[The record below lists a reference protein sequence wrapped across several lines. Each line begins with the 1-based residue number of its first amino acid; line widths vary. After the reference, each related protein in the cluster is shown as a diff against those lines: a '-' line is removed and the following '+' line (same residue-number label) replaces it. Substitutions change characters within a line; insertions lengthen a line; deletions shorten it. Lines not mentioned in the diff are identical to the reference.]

1 MGNVKE
7 KVLEAFDILERISK
21 TSGANK
27 KREIL
32 SEGLENEP
40 LKELLYQTYNNF
52 IIFGIKKVP
61 KVKPVEKSD
70 VELNFKLFGDLLDD
84 LAARRLTGN
93 KAKEAVQVFFS
104 CCDETEQKWYAK
116 IIQRDLKIGITEKTI
131 NKVFDNYI
139 PIFECQLAE
148 PFKEKK
154 VPEEYIIDP
163 KLDGYR
169 GLAFAYADRT
179 EFRTRNGKELEGY
192 DLILEEIEHHLPIG
206 YVYDGEI
213 MAPSGKFNDVQR
225 TAFKKAKSKEG
236 IFHIFDMVPIE
247 EWENNSFSE
256 ELSVR
261 KDRLAEIMKDCDSA
275 LIQLVPVHGPF
286 KKSPESWERVLKL
299 YDEALDE
306 GLEGLMMKD
315 TKAKYKMGKSFNIMK
330 IKPYETIDLRV
341 VGVQEGKEGT
351 QHEGSLGALIV
362 EYKGNTVNVGS
373 GFSHQLRAELWAN
386 KEAQTDRIIEIEY
399 KEETTDKNGKHSL
412 REPRFKRFRNDK

>member
-1 MGNVKE
+1 MGGVKE
-7 KVLEAFDILERISK
+7 MVLQAFDIMERISK

-27 KREIL
+27 KKEIL
-32 SEGLENEP
+32 SEGLENKA

-52 IIFGIKKVP
+52 IIFGVKKIP
-61 KVKPVEKSD
+61 KVNPVDESD
-70 VELNFKLFGDLLDD
+70 IDLNFKLFGELLDD
-84 LAARRLTGN
+84 LANRRITGN
-93 KAKEAVQVFFS
+93 RAKEAVQVFFS
-104 CCDETEQKWYAK
+104 NCNETEQKWYAK
-116 IIQRDLKIGITEKTI
+116 VVQRDLKIGITEKTI
-131 NKVFDNYI
+131 NKVFNDYI

-148 PFKEKK
+148 PYKEKK
-154 VPEEYIIDP
+154 VPDEYIIDP

-169 GLAFAYADRT
+169 GIACAYPDRT

-206 YVYDGEI
+206 FVYDGEI
-213 MAPSGKFNDVQR
+213 MAPSGKFNDVQK

-256 ELSVR
+256 ELSKR
-261 KDRLAEIMKDCDSA
+261 KDRLTEVMKGCESE
-275 LIQLVPVHGPF
+275 LIQLVPMNGPF
-286 KKSPESWERVLKL
+286 KKSPESWGKVLGL
-299 YDEALDE
+299 YDKALDE